1 MRQLAFAFRM
11 LFRTPFVTT
20 IAVLSLALGIGA
32 NAAIF
37 SLFDQIMLR
46 PLPVPDADRLV
57 NLAVPGPK
65 PGSTSCGQAGD
76 CEVVFSYPMFRDLE
90 RQQTVL
96 TGLAAHDRFGASLNW
111 QDAPLT
117 GDGMYVS
124 GSYFPTLGLKPAVG
138 RLFTA
143 DDDRTIGGDFVVVL
157 GYGFWEQHFGSDGSV
172 IGKTLKVNGQS
183 MTIVGVAPR
192 DFRGTTIGIV
202 PLIYV
207 PIDMRGVLSAGFRSF
222 ENRRSYWI
230 YVFGRLK
237 PGVSLAQASAGL
249 NALYH
254 PIITDVEAP
263 MQKGMSEQTLA
274 RFKAKALEVTPGW
287 RGQSNMQRE
296 ARTPLWMLFCV
307 TGIVLLIACANIA
320 NLLLAR
326 GAGRALEMGVRLAL
340 GASRRRL
347 VGQLL
352 VESVLLAALGGV
364 ASLLVAQWTLHGIAA
379 LLPAEASTTLQFSL
393 QPNVLYF
400 AAALALAT
408 GIALGLFPAWH
419 NTRADLVTT
428 IRSNAGQIAGAK
440 SAARFRASL
449 VTVQISLA
457 TTLLI
462 AAGLF
467 MRSLVNV
474 TKVDLG
480 IRVDSVV
487 TFYINPERAGYD
499 SIRTPLLYARVEDAL
514 SALPGVDGVTTGMVP
529 LLSGDNWG
537 TGVYAQGFPTGPD
550 VDRDSR
556 YNEIG
561 PAYFAT
567 FGVRMLS
574 GREFTAADHLGA
586 PEVAVV
592 NQAFVRKFGLGQ
604 DAVGKFLSTRAADS
618 LTVQV
623 VGVVPDIKYS
633 EVKLPV
639 PPVFYTPWRQ
649 DSRVPGVNFYVRS
662 PQPDAMVR
670 AIRTALHA
678 IDPGLPVEGL
688 KTMPQQVRDNVFLD
702 RMISTMSASFAV
714 LATLLAAIG
723 LYGVL
728 AYTVA
733 QRTREIGVRMAL
745 GADAARVRGMVLGQV
760 VRMMLIGGGIGLVA
774 AVGLGQAASSL
785 LFGLKGYDPLVF
797 GLSLVALSMVAFG
810 AGYVPARRASQVD
823 PVQALR
829 YE

>member
-1 MRQLAFAFRM
+1 MRQLAFAFRT

-37 SLFDQIMLR
+37 SMFDQIMLR
-46 PLPVPDADRLV
+46 PLPVPEADRLV
-57 NLAVPGPK
+57 NLAAPGPK

-76 CEVVFSYPMFRDLE
+76 CDVVFSYPMFRDLE
-90 RQQTVL
+90 REQTVL

-124 GSYFPTLGLKPAVG
+124 GSYFPTLGLKPAAG
-138 RLFTA
+138 RLITP
-143 DDDRTIGGDFVVVL
+143 DDDRPIGANFVVVL
-157 GYGFWEQHFGSDGSV
+157 GYGFWEQHFGSDRGV
-172 IGKTLKVNGQS
+172 VGKTLKVNGQS
-183 MTIVGVAPR
+183 MTIIGVAPQE
-192 DFRGTTIGIV
+192 FRGTTIGIV
-202 PLIYV
+202 PLIYA
-207 PIDMRGVLSAGFRSF
+207 PISMRGVLTAGFHGF
-222 ENRRSYWI
+222 DNRRGYWV

-237 PGVSLAQASAGL
+237 PGASLAQASAGL

-263 MQKGMSEQTLA
+263 LQKGMSEQTLA
-274 RFKAKALEVTPGW
+274 RFKTKELIVTPGW

-296 ARTPLWMLFCV
+296 ARTPLWMLFSV
-307 TGIVLLIACANIA
+307 TAIVLLIACANIA

-326 GAGRALEMGVRLAL
+326 GAGRAMEMGVRLAL
-340 GASRRRL
+340 GAGRWRL
-347 VGQLL
+347 VRQLL
-352 VESVLLAALGGV
+352 VESVLLAALGGA
-364 ASLLVAQWTLHGIAA
+364 ASLVVAQWTLHGIAA
-379 LLPAEASTTLQFSL
+379 LLPAEAATTLQFTL
-393 QPNVLYF
+393 QPAVLIF
-400 AAALALAT
+400 AAALALIT

-440 SAARFRASL
+440 SAARFRSAL

-457 TTLLI
+457 TALLI

-474 TKVDLG
+474 TRVDLG
-480 IRVDSVV
+480 VRVDSIV

-499 SIRTPLLYARVEDAL
+499 SMRTPLLYGRVEDAL
-514 SALPGVDGVTTGMVP
+514 AALPGVTGVTSGMVP

-537 TGVYAQGFPTGPD
+537 TDVNVQGFPAGPD
-550 VDRDSR
+550 VDNNSR
-556 YNEIG
+556 FNEIG

-567 FGVRMLS
+567 FGVRLAG
-574 GREFTAADHLGA
+574 GREFTIADHVGA

-592 NQAFVRKFGLGQ
+592 NQAFARKFNLGQ
-604 DAVGKFLSTRAADS
+604 DAVGKFMSTRGPDS
-618 LTVQV
+618 LTIQII
-623 VGVVPDIKYS
+623 GVIPDIKYS
-633 EVKLPV
+633 DVKLPV
-639 PPVFYTPWRQ
+639 PPVFYMPWRQ
-649 DSRVPGVNFYVRS
+649 DTRVSGMNFYVRS
-662 PQPDAMVR
+662 PQPETTAR
-670 AIRTALHA
+670 SIRGALKTL
-678 IDPGLPVEGL
+678 DPGLPVEGL
-688 KTMPQQVRDNVFLD
+688 KTMPQQIRDNVFLD
-702 RMISTMSASFAV
+702 RMISTMSATFAV

-760 VRMMLIGGGIGLVA
+760 VRMMAVGGGIGLVA

-797 GLSLVALSMVAFG
+797 GLALVALSMVAFG